1 MHAGHLGDS
10 RPRVHF
16 RVGDA
21 AEFGEQRVDDPGVV
35 VVDCF
40 GGEEV
45 EGEGGEEVEGGLDVG
60 LECEGEGAGDG
71 FGSRGEIAPEVF
83 GLGEGEGVEGLGLGH
98 GDCAGEEEGV
108 EGVCGGKGVRVV
120 GGDGVVLD
128 ATDCGMVE

>member
-1 MHAGHLGDS
+1 MHARHLGDA
-10 RPRVHF
+10 RPRIHL

-21 AEFGEQRVDDPGVV
+21 AEFRKQRVDDPGVV
-35 VVDCF
+35 VVECF

-45 EGEGGEEVEGGLDVG
+45 EGEGGEEVEGGLDLG
-60 LECEGEGAGDG
+60 LEGEGEGARDW
-71 FGSRGEIAPEVF
+71 FGIRSEIAPEVF
-83 GLGEGEGVEGLGLGH
+83 GLGEGEGVQGLGLGH

-108 EGVCGGKGVRVV
+108 ESVCGGERVRVV